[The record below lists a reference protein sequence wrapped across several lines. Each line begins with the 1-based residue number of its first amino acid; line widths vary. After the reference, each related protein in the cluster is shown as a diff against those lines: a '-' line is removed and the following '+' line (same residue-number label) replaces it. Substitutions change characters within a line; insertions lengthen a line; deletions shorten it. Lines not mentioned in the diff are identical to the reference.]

1 MQMIDLLE
9 KKERAIYQL
18 YLRLQ
23 DSDRPLTLK
32 ELSLELD
39 LSRSTLARY
48 IQVFCEE
55 AEEEQLGL
63 AFQVEGDY
71 LLMERSPILTK
82 QDILAFLCRESV
94 KYQILLSLFDK
105 EEFSIQG
112 LSQTLLIS
120 EATLNRQLSSL
131 NKSLQEN
138 KISIRNGRIKG
149 SELQIRYFY
158 FQLFWQT
165 MSPSQMKR
173 RMAYQEQLGNLPIFE
188 RFYETSFN
196 PRQEQ
201 QLALWLTIQQKR
213 MRLRNLDFQ
222 ELVQLMKPYEEHKF
236 YKRLRKFALTIHQQY
251 AFSFHE
257 GEIMCLFAFLFSQFL
272 LKPEKLEQV
281 LGFGGPIMTATSWAF
296 QTIRSYF
303 SSQLPMVEEGLYH
316 LNQILS
322 QFYFFQSSIQT
333 GMERWVV
340 ADDQFKEEAL
350 SLLTEVHQTIYGRKG
365 SLTALEKSVFVPK
378 IVSLYVYLSQVKP
391 IRLRIGF
398 VSSYHQVLAYPL
410 LHQLRQSLERKS
422 FASIEE
428 YQEGMTYD
436 YIISDGFPLKNKQV
450 YYLQGGL
457 AYQDLQSLKA
467 ILDGL
472 YQEKELEAEKI
483 SQQPDFT
490 IERR

>member
-32 ELSLELD
+32 ELSQELD

-48 IQVFCEE
+48 VQAFCEE
-55 AEEEQLGL
+55 AEEEQLGI
-63 AFQVEGDY
+63 AFQVDGDF

-94 KYQILLSLFDK
+94 KYQILLYLFDK

-131 NKSLQEN
+131 NKSLREN
-138 KISIRNGRIKG
+138 QISIRNGRIKG

-158 FQLFWQT
+158 YQLFWQT
-165 MSPSQMKR
+165 MTKAQMEKR
-173 RMAYQEQLGNLPIFE
+173 LAYQEQLGNLPIFE
-188 RFYETSFN
+188 RFYESSFN

-213 MRLRNLDFQ
+213 MRLRQLDFK

-257 GEIMCLFAFLFSQFL
+257 GEIIHPDNQEGANLKIVMGFHTEFILDHQGRFLNEIDPELRLQNGIINGASFNYASKNDHRHRQLDISPVSRHDPQFRKTV
-272 LKPEKLEQV
+272 LKQGFLAPKLV
-281 LGFGGPIMTATSWAF
+281 PRPILKKAPSDWET
-296 QTIRSYF
+296 SYF
-303 SSQLPMVEEGLYH
+303 NKKG
-316 LNQILS
+316 
-322 QFYFFQSSIQT
+322 FYAQT
-333 GMERWVV
+333 GLSKYKAVKQ
-340 ADDQFKEEAL
+340 AAKAFKELIAN
-350 SLLTEVHQTIYGRKG
+350 
-365 SLTALEKSVFVPK
+365 A
-378 IVSLYVYLSQVKP
+378 
-391 IRLRIGF
+391 
-398 VSSYHQVLAYPL
+398 
-410 LHQLRQSLERKS
+410 
-422 FASIEE
+422 
-428 YQEGMTYD
+428 
-436 YIISDGFPLKNKQV
+436 
-450 YYLQGGL
+450 
-457 AYQDLQSLKA
+457 
-467 ILDGL
+467 
-472 YQEKELEAEKI
+472 
-483 SQQPDFT
+483 
-490 IERR
+490 